1 MVFRGDRCYLI
12 VGGLKGLCGSLAV
25 YLAKSGAKH
34 LAVISR
40 SGHSDDKSQ
49 AIIEEVKALGS
60 DIDLLTGDIAVFDDV
75 EKAFVQTKLPIA
87 GVIQGAMVLRDRT
100 FLSMTVDEC
109 HGALACKIR
118 GIWNLHNAAE
128 KLGLELDFFTML
140 SSISGVVGQKGQGN
154 YAVGNAFLDSFAN
167 HRRQNGQPAVS
178 VDLGVIEDVGYI
190 HEKDGMQQKL
200 DTSIWTGINERLLRK
215 IVYLS
220 VFQQQ
225 IPEGCLSAA
234 SSTQMITSIPVT
246 QPEQSQLRS
255 DARFTALFTRS
266 ASGVSVADAK
276 DGSGSR
282 DVQALLILLRSGGAD
297 QSTRVVATAKVVN
310 QCFVR
315 ILRLS
320 EPMDEGRPLSVYRI
334 DSLAAVEVRNWI
346 RAELGALVTTLDIMD
361 AASLLALCEKI
372 VVKVTA
378 AADT

>member
-225 IPEGCLSAA
+225 IP
-234 SSTQMITSIPVT
+234 
-246 QPEQSQLRS
+246 
-255 DARFTALFTRS
+255 
-266 ASGVSVADAK
+266 
-276 DGSGSR
+276 
-282 DVQALLILLRSGGAD
+282 
-297 QSTRVVATAKVVN
+297 KVV
-310 QCFVR
+310 
-315 ILRLS
+315 
-320 EPMDEGRPLSVYRI
+320 
-334 DSLAAVEVRNWI
+334 
-346 RAELGALVTTLDIMD
+346 
-361 AASLLALCEKI
+361 
-372 VVKVTA
+372 
-378 AADT
+378 